1 MRTIVLIPAMLI
13 LAAGGGLA
21 VARIMNWSVNVNA
34 LSLAGAIALGASTI
48 ALAPLALA
56 RHATQLGMSQASLVA
71 TMLHLFVII
80 AAAAVVVLGRFA
92 AGEGFLYWLMAFY
105 FTTLI
110 ALVVVLVRAV
120 KAAPMTSGPPADK
133 A

>member
-13 LAAGGGLA
+13 LTAAGGLA
-21 VARIMNWSVNVNA
+21 VARIIHWRVNGSA
-34 LSLAGAIALGASTI
+34 MSLAGAIALGASII
-48 ALAPLALA
+48 ALAPVAVA
-56 RHATQLGMSQASLVA
+56 RHATQLGMSQAALVA
-71 TMLHLFVII
+71 TMLHLFATV
-80 AAAAVVVLGRFA
+80 AAAAVVVLARFA

-105 FTTLI
+105 WTTLI

-120 KAAPMTSGPPADK
+120 KTAPVTSGPPADK

>member
-13 LAAGGGLA
+13 LTAAGGLA
-21 VARIMNWSVNVNA
+21 VARIMNWSVSSNA
-34 LSLAGAIALGASTI
+34 LSLAGAIATGASI
-48 ALAPLALA
+48 LALVPVALA
-56 RHATQLGMSQASLVA
+56 RHATQLGMSQAALVA
-71 TMLHLFVII
+71 TMLHLFVTV
-80 AAAAVVVLGRFA
+80 AAAAVVVLGKFA

-105 FTTLI
+105 FPTLI

-120 KAAPMTSGPPADK
+120 KAAPVTSGPPPDK